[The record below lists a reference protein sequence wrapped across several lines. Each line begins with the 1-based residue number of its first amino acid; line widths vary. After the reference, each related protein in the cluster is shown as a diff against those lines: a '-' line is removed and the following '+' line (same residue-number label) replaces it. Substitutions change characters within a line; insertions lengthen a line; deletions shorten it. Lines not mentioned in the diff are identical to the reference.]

1 VRFRAPFL
9 TASPSDELASGVGAR
24 YTGTVPPPT
33 PPDAE
38 RCVQRVPAGRC
49 RGRRLSDS
57 DRCMKHEFSVTSI
70 NGARQPIDPDVDT
83 GATVELLKDP
93 VYAERVRH
101 WLANPKQ
108 LLNWRHTMARA
119 QAMADMLEDKVR
131 RGGEHGVSPPAL
143 LAAVDELRLLHL
155 AIAKVEGRLDTT
167 KRVHVSIVDAFVV
180 STINVLTEFAPPDRL
195 GAALDKF
202 QAFREAVLPGTRE
215 ARGRESRRYG

>member
-1 VRFRAPFL
+1 LV
-9 TASPSDELASGVGAR
+9 
-24 YTGTVPPPT
+24 
-33 PPDAE
+33 
-38 RCVQRVPAGRC
+38 
-49 RGRRLSDS
+49 
-57 DRCMKHEFSVTSI
+57 
-70 NGARQPIDPDVDT
+70 NGATRPIEPEVNSDVT
-83 GATVELLKDP
+83 GELLKDP
-93 VYAERVRH
+93 IYAERVRA

-155 AIAKVEGRLDTT
+155 AIAKLEAQSDRTT
-167 KRVHVSIVDAFVV
+167 YVHVSIVDAFVV

-215 ARGRESRRYG
+215 ARGRESRPYG

>member
-49 RGRRLSDS
+49 RGQRLPGG
-57 DRCMKHEFSVTSI
+57 DRCIKHECAVGLV
-70 NGARQPIDPDVDT
+70 NGATRPIEPEVNSDAT
-83 GATVELLKDP
+83 GELLKDP
-93 VYAERVRH
+93 IYAERMRH

-155 AIAKVEGRLDTT
+155 AIAKLEAQSDRTT
-167 KRVHVSIVDAFVV
+167 HVHVSILDAFVV

-215 ARGRESRRYG
+215 ARGRESRPYG